1 MENFTHLNV
10 SDIQNW
16 NIGNSSKNSN
26 AEQVTLDIVASS
38 NYVGILIKAENN
50 EDCNDFFT

>member
-38 NYVGILIKAENN
+38 NYVGILNKG
-50 EDCNDFFT
+50 